1 MAKVELS
8 ARLQRGDGVVDG
20 LILTYR
26 AAL

>member
-1 MAKVELS
+1 VYGSVPVCKGV
-8 ARLQRGDGVVDG
+8 RGLVDG